1 MNLNEE
7 KMAWVLERLE
17 GEPLREAVSL
27 LVRPLQARAL
37 LAWASGEDLP
47 SLPEWALP
55 EPVIDRTWQIIKQP
69 SPTRTV
75 PIREPAVS
83 FPWNNGRLVKVLRDI
98 PPGKWKRDP
107 DNHKARVMRPLE
119 LVVFNNGLHSGAVG
133 ILRQEGRV
141 EAHES
146 HSVALFE
153 AGLSVEWADENALA
167 RLGGERYP
175 FKYPE
180 WGLVWW
186 AAYTL
191 WKLGKEV
198 K

>member
-1 MNLNEE
+1 MRLDGER
-7 KMAWVLERLE
+7 MAWVLERLE
-17 GEPLREAVSL
+17 GQPLREAVSL

-37 LAWASGEDLP
+37 LAWASGESPP
-47 SLPEWALP
+47 SVPESALP
-55 EPVIDRTWQIIKQP
+55 KVVLDRTWEIIKQP
-69 SPTRTV
+69 SPTRMV

-83 FPWNNGRLVKVLRDI
+83 FPWNDGRLVKVLQSI

-107 DNHKARVMRPLE
+107 YNHQVRVMPPLG
-119 LVVFNNGLHSGAVG
+119 LLVFNNGLHSGTVG
-133 ILRQEGRV
+133 ILRQEGVV

-153 AGLSVEWADENALA
+153 AGLSVEWAKENALA
-167 RLGGERYP
+167 RLRGESHP
-175 FKYPE
+175 FKHPE

>member
-37 LAWASGEDLP
+37 LGWASGEGLP

-55 EPVIDRTWQIIKQP
+55 EPVMDQTWEIIKQP

-83 FPWNNGRLVKVLRDI
+83 FPWNNGRLVNVLRSI
-98 PPGKWKRDP
+98 PPGKWKHDP
-107 DNHKARVMRPLE
+107 DNHKARVMVPLG

-133 ILRQEGRV
+133 VLRQEGKV
-141 EAHES
+141 EAYES
-146 HSVALFE
+146 RSVALFE
-153 AGLSVEWADENALA
+153 AGLSVEWAKVNALV
-167 RLGGERYP
+167 RLRGEGYP
-175 FKYPE
+175 FKHPE

-191 WKLGKEV
+191 WKLGKEL